1 MILGLRGQMT
11 LLVSLV
17 AFLLAV
23 LAYVCLVLL
32 VPRLLDAAV
41 DDGLRQRSTEVA
53 AELAA
58 GVAVADPLT
67 QVLDAD
73 GDVVQ
78 GPLQVP
84 LLTARQVA
92 SVTSRGLSAEVDI
105 ASLGGELRVFAVPT
119 VGGPRDTGGDT
130 GGDVTVVATRLAT
143 LEGLTV
149 RVADVLAV
157 ASGVLVVLT
166 SLGAWFLVGAVLR
179 PVSSM
184 TVAAARIGA
193 RPGSGRLPRPGTG
206 DEVDRLAATFNDLL
220 ERVEAGVT
228 RERAFVDDASHELRT
243 PLTVLRGEL
252 ELAADET
259 DPAVVRDGVIG
270 ALGAVERLSRM
281 AEDLLVLA
289 RLDDGTSH
297 RPVLSTLVDLA
308 GCVREAAARVPGLT
322 VRVCLGADADRP
334 GGPGQ
339 GGRPVGVL
347 ADTPSLGRA
356 VGNLLQNA
364 AAAGAGDARVS
375 IALAVGTSTA
385 GAGGAGAARQGGAGL
400 EGGAC
405 VVIAV
410 EDDGPGFPSGF
421 LPRAFERF
429 AQPDQ
434 PRGGGG
440 SGLGLAIVRAVA
452 DSHGGTAQADN
463 GSELGGARVRIVL
476 PLRKSPAP

>member
-11 LLVSLV
+11 VLVSLV

-23 LAYVCLVLL
+23 LAYVCLTLL
-32 VPRLLDAAV
+32 VPRLLNAAV
-41 DDGLRQRSTEVA
+41 DDGLRQRSSEVA

-67 QVLDAD
+67 QVLDAG
-73 GDVVQ
+73 GDVAL

-92 SVTSRGLSAEVDI
+92 SVTPSGLSAEVDVT
-105 ASLGGELRVFAVPT
+105 SLGGELRVFAVPT
-119 VGGPRDTGGDT
+119 VGGGRDTAGE
-130 GGDVTVVATRLAT
+130 VTVVATRLAT

-259 DPAVVRDGVIG
+259 DPAVVRAGVIG

-297 RPVLSTLVDLA
+297 RPVPSTLVDLA
-308 GCVREAAARVPGLT
+308 ACVRQSAARVPGLT
-322 VRVCLGADADRP
+322 VRVCLGADADRSE
-334 GGPGQ
+334 GQGQ
-339 GGRPVGVL
+339 GGSPVGVL
-347 ADTPSLGRA
+347 VDTPSLGRA
-356 VGNLLQNA
+356 VSNLFRNA
-364 AAAGAGDARVS
+364 AAAGAADARVS
-375 IALAVGTSTA
+375 ITLAVGASPA
-385 GAGGAGAARQGGAGL
+385 LVAGAGAAREGGAGV

-410 EDDGPGFPSGF
+410 EDDGPGFPPGF

-434 PRGGGG
+434 PRGRGG

-452 DSHGGTAQADN
+452 ASHGGTAQADN

-476 PLRKSPAP
+476 PLPAAPSP